1 MKLAPPRKAILLA
14 AGFGER
20 MRPLSAAIPKP
31 LLPLWGRPSALRGLD
46 LLAAWGVRD
55 VLVNLHYGADAVFN
69 TLRRAA
75 PPALRLAFSFE
86 PAILGTGGALR
97 RAAWFLS
104 GENPDQP
111 FWLLNSDVAA
121 VVSPEPL
128 LRAFRPPRVIAA
140 LWMCPGVG
148 PQTVQVARGR
158 VVSFRAARPG
168 APGTAT
174 FSGLHL
180 ISPRVLDYLP
190 PEEKFC
196 SIIEAYEAAQRDGR
210 EIAAVSLAG
219 SWWADLGTP
228 EDYLQA
234 HRAIRAAARSGE
246 PAGELYDAAL
256 ERTAR
261 ARARAAGA
269 RVAGFLAASS
279 DVHIGRGARLE
290 DAVLLAGARIAAGA
304 QVRGAIVGPGAT
316 AGGAVTRVVVRASN
330 ALAPAE
336 TKVLCRIAGAR
347 AADAS
352 AEALAPRG
360 SSRDFLRLRWAGG
373 GAMLV
378 RYRLDRPEN
387 ARYAGHAR
395 FLRRL
400 GLPAPRVLADAPDE
414 RFTLFEDLGDRDL
427 CAIAREAAPARVRR
441 LYEATMDAVADWHE
455 RATRAALRGRL
466 SLEPAFGPDVFGYEH
481 DLFLRRFLAEYLG
494 WPEAQRRRAA
504 RELREVAQRL
514 SAATHVLLHRDLQSA
529 NVLIYRGR
537 PHFIDF
543 QGMRFGPAM
552 YDLASLLCD
561 PYVRGLERWREAL
574 LDRYCARRPAA
585 RHERELFWPAAVQ
598 RLCQALGAYARL
610 GALPGGARFLEH
622 IPAGAARLREAI
634 AESGLRLPMLTV
646 AAARMTRQL

>member
-1 MKLAPPRKAILLA
+1 MKPAPPRKAVLLA
-14 AGFGER
+14 AGLGER
-20 MRPLSAAIPKP
+20 LRPLTAAVPKP
-31 LLPLWGRPSALRGLD
+31 LLPLWGRSSALRALD
-46 LLAAWGVRD
+46 LLAEWGVRD
-55 VLVNLHYGADAVFN
+55 VLVNLHYGADAIFDA
-69 TLRRAA
+69 LRRAA
-75 PPALRLAFSFE
+75 PPTLRLSFSFE

-97 RAAWFLS
+97 RAAWFLA
-104 GENPDQP
+104 GNEPDQP
-111 FWLLNSDVAA
+111 FWLINSDVAA
-121 VVSPEPL
+121 VVSPKPL
-128 LRAFRPPRVIAA
+128 LRAFRPPHVIAA
-140 LWMCPGVG
+140 LWMCPNTG

-180 ISPRVLDYLP
+180 VSPRLLDYLP
-190 PEEKFC
+190 SEEKFY
-196 SIIEAYEAAQRDGR
+196 SIIEAYEAALRDGY
-210 EIAAVSLAG
+210 EIAAVSPSG

-234 HRAIRAAARSGE
+234 HRATRAAARSGE

-256 ERTAR
+256 ERAAR

-269 RVAGFLAASS
+269 RIEGFIAAAPNAS
-279 DVHIGRGARLE
+279 IGRGACLE

-304 QVRGAIVGPGAT
+304 QVRAAIVGPGAT
-316 AGGAVTRVVVRASN
+316 ARGAVARVVVRASD
-330 ALAPAE
+330 ALTPAE
-336 TKVLCRIAGAR
+336 SKALCRVAGAR
-347 AADAS
+347 AADAA

-360 SSRDFLRLRWAGG
+360 SSRDFLRLRWFGG
-373 GAMLV
+373 SAILV

-427 CAIAREAAPARVRR
+427 CLIAREAAPARVRR
-441 LYEATMDAVADWHE
+441 LYEATIDAIADWHG
-455 RATRAALRGRL
+455 RAARAARRERL
-466 SLEPAFGPDVFGYEH
+466 SLEPAFGPEVFGYEH
-481 DLFLRRFLAEYLG
+481 DLFLRRFLAEHLD
-494 WPEAQRRRAA
+494 WPEAARRRAA
-504 RELREVAQRL
+504 RELREVAARL
-514 SAATHVLLHRDLQSA
+514 SAAPHVLLHRDLQSA
-529 NVLIYRGR
+529 NILIFQGR

-561 PYVRGLERWREAL
+561 PYVEKLEVWREHL
-574 LDRYCARRPAA
+574 LDRYFLRRPAA
-585 RHERELFWPAAVQ
+585 RDERALFWPAAVQ

-610 GALPGGARFLEH
+610 GALPGAKRFLAY
-622 IPAGAARLREAI
+622 IPAAATRLREAV
-634 AESGLRLPMLTV
+634 ANSGLRLPTL
-646 AAARMTRQL
+646 AAAAERLGRR